1 MECCLE
7 QGEPLSNWIS
17 RGLVRFCSALASLV
31 TPTQAI
37 PKPAEAVRM
46 VDRSEINRQAE
57 RILDEHGNSILRLAY
72 SYLHNMSDAE
82 EVLQDTLLR
91 FLKTA
96 PTFESS
102 AHEKAWPLRV
112 AGNLSKNRID
122 YNKVRATDELSDT
135 LKAEEREDLS
145 FVWDAVQSLPVTFRE
160 VIHLFYY
167 EGYPTAEIS
176 RLLGRKEATV
186 RSDLRRGRLRLKEI
200 LKEAYDFGEIVRGDH
215 GTGGRDR

>member
-102 AHEKAWPLRV
+102 AHEKAWLLRV

-145 FVWDAVQSLPVTFRE
+145 FVWDAV
-160 VIHLFYY
+160 
-167 EGYPTAEIS
+167 
-176 RLLGRKEATV
+176 
-186 RSDLRRGRLRLKEI
+186 
-200 LKEAYDFGEIVRGDH
+200 
-215 GTGGRDR
+215 

>member
-7 QGEPLSNWIS
+7 QREPLSNWIS
-17 RGLVRFCSALASLV
+17 RGLARFCSAFASLV
-31 TPTQAI
+31 SPAQAV
-37 PKPAEAVRM
+37 PEPAEATRT
-46 VDRSEINRQAE
+46 VDRAEINRQAE
-57 RILDEHGNSILRLAY
+57 HILDEHGNSILRLAY

-96 PTFESS
+96 PTFENNT
-102 AHEKAWPLRV
+102 HEKAWLLRV

-145 FVWDAVQSLPVTFRE
+145 FVWDAVRSLPVPFRE

-167 EGYPTAEIS
+167 EGYSTAEIS
-176 RLLGRKEATV
+176 RMLDRKESTV
-186 RSDLRRGRLRLKEI
+186 RSDLRRGRLKLKEI
-200 LKEAYDFGEIVRGDH
+200 LKEACDFEEIV
-215 GTGGRDR
+215 